1 MEPERPAWVTSLAV
15 LERGSELSMASTAIS
30 AFDIRN
36 VEKRIVSLL
45 GGREYFG
52 MAQFTAVPV
61 EMILAR
67 SE

>member
-36 VEKRIVSLL
+36 VEKRIVS
-45 GGREYFG
+45 FW
-52 MAQFTAVPV
+52 AVGNISGWHSSQPFQ
-61 EMILAR
+61 LK
-67 SE
+67 